1 MDSTESF
8 IETFLIWTVLK
19 GCFDHSITWFMKIL
33 FCIYYLQQVGKL
45 SRVICLLYVN
55 IWQINILEITY
66 MIN

>member
-1 MDSTESF
+1 
-8 IETFLIWTVLK
+8 
-19 GCFDHSITWFMKIL
+19 MKIL